1 MKLPRDLLPR
11 LMALLRNSQKIDLN
25 PPNNFIWQLLE
36 YLFNFNDQVT
46 TSNESK
52 SVDKRK
58 VNYGEKRGALCS
70 SLFYGND
77 LTS

>member
-52 SVDKRK
+52 SEDKRK
-58 VNYGEKRGALCS
+58 VNYGEKRGAL
-70 SLFYGND
+70 
-77 LTS
+77 